1 MIARQFFLSL
11 SYIFHPL
18 VMPFL
23 GLYLLFNLETLPI
36 SYNRID
42 ALFYFPDNAKSYIYL
57 IVGILTILAPLLSL
71 VIMYYNKL
79 ISSLHLMDRKERIYP
94 FVLVSFYYFLAY
106 YYVRFQVPEELRHP
120 ALIGFLFGMLVL
132 FVLSF
137 IANFYIK
144 ISLHSA
150 AIFGLSGMILGYS
163 QTQLPPL
170 GVDSA
175 TNIFMIL
182 YLLIVAG
189 LVSGGRLYLK
199 AHTLNEIILGAGLGF
214 TVMFITVKFGLF
226 V

>member
-23 GLYLLFNLETLPI
+23 GLYLLFNLETSPV
-36 SYNRID
+36 SYNQSD
-42 ALFYFPDNAKSYIYL
+42 ALFYFPDNAKTYIYL

-106 YYVRFQVPEELRHP
+106 YYVRFEVPEGLRHP

-163 QTQLPPL
+163 QTQLPPD
-170 GVDSA
+170 GVGVA

-182 YLLIVAG
+182 YLVIVAG

-199 AHTLNEIILGAGLGF
+199 AHTLSEIILGATLGF
-214 TVMFITVKFGLF
+214 VVMFVTVKFGLF
-226 V
+226 L